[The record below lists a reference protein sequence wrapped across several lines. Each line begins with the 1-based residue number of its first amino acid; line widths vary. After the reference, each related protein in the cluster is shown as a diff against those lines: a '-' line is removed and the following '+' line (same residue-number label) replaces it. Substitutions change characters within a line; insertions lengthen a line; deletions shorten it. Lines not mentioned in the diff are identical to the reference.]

1 MLHTTY
7 VGYRKI
13 PKIGPR
19 ALFFQRPFLRGL
31 STKGNLRFKIAWAC
45 LIVEKKFT
53 VFALYLRAIS
63 PGGRL
68 FAGAYF
74 WNFTVL
80 QFKRRPF
87 LCQLAPEPLM
97 ENSSERRLKDKNLVL
112 LSEMKK

>member
-1 MLHTTY
+1 M
-7 VGYRKI
+7 
-13 PKIGPR
+13 
-19 ALFFQRPFLRGL
+19 RGL

-74 WNFTVL
+74 GILRYYSLNAGLFCVNWH
-80 QFKRRPF
+80 P
-87 LCQLAPEPLM
+87 
-97 ENSSERRLKDKNLVL
+97 NL
-112 LSEMKK
+112 